1 MVIQRGVGRVAGGRR
16 CPSDGPV
23 PRVPGPVPVL
33 PGLDEPPP
41 PGSRTVRT
49 DDGVDLHV
57 EVDGPEQSPLTVVF
71 SHGFTARLA
80 EWELQRAA
88 LRDRARLVLWD
99 QRGHGRSGWADPRSA
114 TIDRTGRD
122 LGAVLDATVPDGPV
136 VLAGHSMGGMSIMAL
151 ARQRPELFGTRVV
164 GVFLLATAA
173 GGLVES
179 GLLGHALKLARGLRL
194 LPLSLALRGLGARVL
209 ERSRRRGPGAG
220 GWFTRRYLF
229 GRHDADPARVRLVQD
244 LLEET
249 PYPVV
254 MAFYATFLDHD
265 ETAALPVLA
274 RVPVTVVAAA
284 EDRLTPAAHG
294 RRMAELI
301 GDDAELVVV
310 PGAGHSVN
318 LTRTDLVD
326 QAFLG
331 LLDRVQAASTGL
343 GRTG

>member
-1 MVIQRGVGRVAGGRR
+1 MR
-16 CPSDGPV
+16 
-23 PRVPGPVPVL
+23 RVPGPVPVL

-57 EVDGPEQSPLTVVF
+57 EVDGSDDSRLTVVL

-88 LRDRARLVLWD
+88 LRGRARLVLWD

-114 TIDRTGRD
+114 TIERTGRD
-122 LGAVLDATVPDGPV
+122 LGAVLDATAPDGPV
-136 VLAGHSMGGMSIMAL
+136 VLAGHSMGGMSVLAL
-151 ARQRPELFGTRVV
+151 ARQRPELFGSRVV
-164 GVFLLATAA
+164 GVFLLATSA

-179 GLLGHALKLARGLRL
+179 GLLGHALKLVRRLGL
-194 LPLSLALRGLGARVL
+194 LPLYLALLRLWAPLL
-209 ERSRRRGPGAG
+209 ERLRRRGTRAG
-220 GWFTRRYLF
+220 RWFTRRYLF
-229 GRHDADPARVRLVQD
+229 GRHDADPARVRLVQQ

-249 PYPVV
+249 PYPIV

-265 ETAALPVLA
+265 ETAALEVLG
-274 RVPVTVVAAA
+274 RVPVTVVAAE

-294 RRMAELI
+294 RAMARAI
-301 GDDAELVVV
+301 GDSAELVVV

-318 LTRTDLVD
+318 LTRTDVVD
-326 QAFLG
+326 QAFLA
-331 LLDRVQAASTGL
+331 LLDRVEGASTGL